1 MTLTRPVG
9 TRRAGVA
16 AVAASGVSLA
26 AAGALLAPGAGTASS
41 HREAPL
47 VAADPAVDN
56 TDVYAFVSPDA
67 PDTVTLIAN
76 WIPFQEPN
84 GGPNFYPFATDAR
97 YDVNIDNNGD
107 AKPDVTYRWTFKTD
121 DKRGL
126 DTFLYNNGPVNSI
139 DDETLLVR
147 QTYTLQQLDGKGKVT
162 KTLAENAKVAPSR
175 VGAASMPN
183 YEALRAEA
191 ITEVDGGG
199 KSFAGQADDPFFL
212 DLRVFDLLYGGNLS
226 EVGKNTLTGYN
237 VNAMAVQV
245 PKTDLAGGGD
255 AAANPIIGVWTTAQR
270 PSTRVLAADGTS
282 KTSGEFVQVSR
293 LGNPLVNEVVVPLQF
308 KDAFNGSKPEGDQQ
322 FLPKVQDPEVPKLI
336 EKIYKMP
343 APATPR
349 DDLVSVFLT
358 GVEGLNKP
366 ANVTP
371 SEQLRLNM
379 SIAPTAK
386 ENRMGVVGGDKAG
399 FPNGRRLADDVIDI
413 SLQVLEGELKGTPND
428 LGDGVDKNDVKSTEA
443 FPYVGLP
450 HSGSKDG
457 GTQVLGTS
465 TARSGAPAGGVA
477 AGGGGTADGGGSLP
491 LLPMTVGVVGIGLA
505 GAALLSQRR
514 TAALQPA
521 RVRD

>member
-1 MTLTRPVG
+1 MPKRTRVRKG
-9 TRRAGVA
+9 
-16 AVAASGVSLA
+16 AVAAGAVSLL
-26 AAGALLAPGAGTASS
+26 ALTAIPASGSS

-47 VAADPAVDN
+47 TASDPQIDA
-56 TDVYAFVSPDA
+56 TDLYAFVSPDA
-67 PDTVTLIAN
+67 QDTVTLVSN
-76 WIPFQEPN
+76 WIPFQEPA
-84 GGPNFYPFATDAR
+84 GGPNFYLWGENVQ
-97 YDVNIDNNGD
+97 YDINIDNNGD
-107 AKPDVTYRWTFKTD
+107 AKADIVYRWTFKTNV
-121 DKRGL
+121 KNK
-126 DTFLYNNGPVNSI
+126 DTFLYNVGPVTSLK
-139 DDETLLVR
+139 DDTLNIV
-147 QTYTLQQLDGKGKVT
+147 QTYNLERIPTGGNAETVVT
-162 KTLAENAKVAPSR
+162 DAIVAPSF
-175 VGAASMPN
+175 VGKASMPD
-183 YEALRAEA
+183 YAKLRNEA
-191 ITEVDGGG
+191 ITPLSNGKG

-212 DLRVFDLLYGGNLS
+212 DLRVFDLLYGGDLS

-245 PKTDLAGGGD
+245 PKTEVAGGGD
-255 AAANPIIGVWTTAQR
+255 VGANPIIGVWTTAQR

-343 APATPR
+343 APAAPR

-358 GVEGLNKP
+358 GVDGLNKP

-386 ENRMGVVGGDKAG
+386 EDRMGVIGGDKAG
-399 FPNGRRLADDVIDI
+399 FPNGRRLGDDVIDI

-428 LGDGVDKNDVKSTEA
+428 LGDGVNKNDVKFTDA

-465 TARSGAPAGGVA
+465 TERGAAPSGGVA
-477 AGGGGTADGGGSLP
+477 AGGGGASGGGNSLP
-491 LLPMTVGVVGIGLA
+491 VLPMTAAVLGVTLA

-521 RVRD
+521 RVQD